1 MQTDVAVVPEV
12 GDALPAHA
20 IRAQVNLIQEV
31 MKEVMIKD
39 THFGIIPGTPKPSL
53 YKPGAEKLCL
63 TFRLDPQYESVDRFL
78 GEHLF
83 VKSKCTLY
91 HSTTGRRLGSGEGS
105 CSTKESKYAYRKG
118 QRLCPKC
125 GKESIIK
132 GKAEYG
138 GGWLCFDK
146 KGGCKAKWPDGA
158 KEIEDQNTDRVPN
171 EDLADQYN
179 TVLKMANKRSL
190 IAAVLNVTGA
200 SDIFTQDIEDL
211 PPPPPTHDVKQE
223 EKKPLRTPSQILA
236 ESEAKAAVAS
246 SVLEPQTSE
255 MLAEIQ
261 QSVQASHAQLPLSL
275 LPEYL
280 EQISLSQSVAECSK
294 TLNTALKDET
304 LTVFE
309 VTSLNEA
316 GKQKILAL
324 RAKK

>member
-1 MQTDVAVVPEV
+1 MSTEVAVVPEV

-39 THFGIIPGTPKPSL
+39 VHFGIIPGTPKPSL

-63 TFRLDPQYESVDRFL
+63 TFRLDPQYESVERFI

-118 QRLCPKC
+118 SRICPKC
-125 GKESIIK
+125 GKETIIK
-132 GKAEYG
+132 GKAEFG
-138 GGWLCFDK
+138 GGWLCFGK
-146 KGGCKAKWPDGA
+146 KGGCNAKWPDGA
-158 KEIEDQNTDRVPN
+158 KEIEDQNTDRVAN
-171 EDLADQYN
+171 EDIADQYN

-190 IAAVLNVTGA
+190 VAAVLNVTGA

-211 PPPPPTHDVKQE
+211 PQPEVKPE
-223 EKKPLRTPSQILA
+223 EKRPTKTPSQILA
-236 ESEAKAAVAS
+236 ESE
-246 SVLEPQTSE
+246 
-255 MLAEIQ
+255 Q
-261 QSVQASHAQLPLSL
+261 QGDAGGSSL
-275 LPEYL
+275 LPAYL
-280 EQISLSQSVAECSK
+280 DQIALSQSVAECSG
-294 TLNTALKDET
+294 TLNTALKDPT

-309 VTSLNEA
+309 QTSLQDA
-316 GKQKILAL
+316 GKKKIIQL
-324 RAKK
+324 RASK